1 MNHLRQIKKQT
12 SGLLAQLGNS
22 PDEVAQSLASNGVQ
36 GVPRDNHSCAVARYV
51 SAVVGSEPSIRSV
64 TVGPCSMM
72 ISLVRP
78 VDNRPAGRLQVQL
91 PKPVRDF
98 VAAFDARQYPMV
110 TQELPIE
117 PHDSSGPRREAGDPG
132 PLRPTRA

>member
-1 MNHLRQIKKQT
+1 MNHLRQIKRQT
-12 SGLLAQLGNS
+12 SGLLAGLGNS
-22 PDEVAQSLASNGVQ
+22 PDEVAESLLSNGVH
-36 GVPRDNHSCAVARYV
+36 GIPRDNHSCAVARYV

-78 VDNRPAGRLQVQL
+78 ADNHPAGRVQVQL

-110 TQELPIE
+110 TQQP
-117 PHDSSGPRREAGDPG
+117 SSDPPVPSTARR
-132 PLRPTRA
+132 

>member
-1 MNHLRQIKKQT
+1 VPMNHLRQIKRQT
-12 SGLLAQLGNS
+12 SGLLAELGNS
-22 PDEVAQSLASNGVQ
+22 PDEVAETLASNGVH

-64 TVGPCSMM
+64 AVGPCSMM

-78 VDNRPAGRLQVQL
+78 GDNRPAGRLHVQL

-110 TQELPIE
+110 TQEASSEPPVSAPIR
-117 PHDSSGPRREAGDPG
+117 H
-132 PLRPTRA
+132 

>member
-12 SGLLAQLGNS
+12 SGLLAELGNS
-22 PDEVAQSLASNGVQ
+22 PDEVAESLMSNGVH
-36 GVPRDNHSCAVARYV
+36 GVPRDNRSCAVARYV

-78 VDNRPAGRLQVQL
+78 ADDRPAGRLHVQL

-110 TQELPIE
+110 TQEPSSE
-117 PHDSSGPRREAGDPG
+117 P
-132 PLRPTRA
+132 RASTAAHR